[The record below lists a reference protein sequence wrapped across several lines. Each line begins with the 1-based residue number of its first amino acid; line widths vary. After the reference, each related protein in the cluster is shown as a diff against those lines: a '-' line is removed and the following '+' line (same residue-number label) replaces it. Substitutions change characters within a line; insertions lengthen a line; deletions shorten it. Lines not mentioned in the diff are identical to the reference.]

1 MAESSLT
8 VSSDMAQK
16 ENFVIEQRSYKKTF
30 YAEHKTV
37 IKQVNNKT
45 EHVQTSE
52 PRAND
57 YSKALN
63 NSNALNKPDG
73 SAISKN

>member
-45 EHVQTSE
+45 KCVQTSKPQDE
-52 PRAND
+52 IRVF
-57 YSKALN
+57 LN
-63 NSNALNKPDG
+63 
-73 SAISKN
+73 

>member
-52 PRAND
+52 PRANAVILFPTQTVQ
-57 YSKALN
+57 YVQL
-63 NSNALNKPDG
+63 SNFDK
-73 SAISKN
+73 IWR

>member
-45 EHVQTSE
+45 EHVQTSK
-52 PRAND
+52 PRAN
-57 YSKALN
+57 N
-63 NSNALNKPDG
+63 
-73 SAISKN
+73 